1 MLKRS
6 CFIIMILVSFLM
18 AAVFA
23 AAPAAF
29 AGDEK
34 PADKTTAEKSTEQ
47 TPEKPA
53 DKPVEKSGEK
63 QDDKKFEAL
72 LDEFN
77 KYDEKTCNN
86 ASYAIDSKTKKNGK
100 EEAVKMRAYFRDIK
114 NFVMNIEAGENKV
127 KVVVTP
133 KESWMYM
140 KEYNVIMDVPAD
152 SKDQFDVEKQQ
163 KKRRGEAGEISK
175 AKDGD
180 NDVYTII
187 SKDKKKKSVVTCDPK
202 QLVYTKVVEYGKNGE
217 FLTEASFS
225 DYKFGKI
232 DDAEF
237 TKPAGAEVMQL
248 PQPGGQESVTGETVI
263 KDDKKTGEKGK

>member
-6 CFIIMILVSFLM
+6 SFVIIISVSFFM
-18 AAVFA
+18 AAVFT

-29 AGDEK
+29 AADEQ
-34 PADKTTAEKSTEQ
+34 PAEKMTAENPAEKSVEKTDGKDGD
-47 TPEKPA
+47 KPA
-53 DKPVEKSGEK
+53 EK
-63 QDDKKFEAL
+63 QDDKKLEAL
-72 LDEFN
+72 LDEFI

-127 KVVVTP
+127 KVIVTP

-152 SKDQFDVEKQQ
+152 SKEQFDVEKQQ
-163 KKRRGEAGEISK
+163 KKRRGEAGEITKS
-175 AKDGD
+175 KDGD
-180 NDVYTII
+180 SDVYTII
-187 SKDKKKKSVVTCDPK
+187 SKDKKKRSVVTCDPK
-202 QLVYTKVVEYGKNGE
+202 LLVYTKVVEYGEKGE
-217 FLTEASFS
+217 LLTEAAFS

-237 TKPAGAEVMQL
+237 VKPAGAEVMQM
-248 PQPGGQESVTGETVI
+248 PEKGGKSPEAAETGI
-263 KDDKKTGEKGK
+263 KDGKKAVEKGK

>member
-6 CFIIMILVSFLM
+6 SFIIIILVSFIM
-18 AAVFA
+18 AAVFT

-29 AGDEK
+29 AADEK
-34 PADKTTAEKSTEQ
+34 PAEKPAEKA
-47 TPEKPA
+47 PEKPA
-53 DKPVEKSGEK
+53 DKPAEK
-63 QDDKKFEAL
+63 QDDKKLEAL
-72 LDEFN
+72 LDEFI

-133 KESWMYM
+133 EESWMYM
-140 KEYNVIMDVPAD
+140 KEYNVVMDVPAD
-152 SKDQFDVEKQQ
+152 SKEQFDVEKQQ
-163 KKRRGEAGEISK
+163 KKRRGEAGEITK

-187 SKDKKKKSVVTCDPK
+187 SKDKKKRSVVTCDPK
-202 QLVYTKVVEYGKNGE
+202 QVVYIKVVEYGKNDE
-217 FLTEASFS
+217 LLTEASFS

-237 TKPAGAEVMQL
+237 VKPAGAEKMQL
-248 PQPGGQESVTGETVI
+248 PEPGDKAPATGEAEI
-263 KDDKKTGEKGK
+263 KGDKKTEEKVK

>member
-6 CFIIMILVSFLM
+6 SFVIIISVSFFM
-18 AAVFA
+18 AAVFTT
-23 AAPAAF
+23 APAAF
-29 AGDEK
+29 AADEK
-34 PADKTTAEKSTEQ
+34 PAEKMTAENPAEKTTEITVDR
-47 TPEKPA
+47 PA
-53 DKPVEKSGEK
+53 EK
-63 QDDKKFEAL
+63 QDDKKLEAL
-72 LDEFN
+72 LDEFI

-100 EEAVKMRAYFRDIK
+100 EEAVKMHAYFRDIK
-114 NFVMNIEAGENKV
+114 NFVINIEAGENKV

-152 SKDQFDVEKQQ
+152 SKEQFDVEKQQ
-163 KKRRGEAGEISK
+163 KKRRGEAGEITK

-187 SKDKKKKSVVTCDPK
+187 SKDKKKRSVVTCDPK
-202 QLVYTKVVEYGKNGE
+202 LLVYTKVVEYGEKGE
-217 FLTEASFS
+217 LLTEAAFS

-237 TKPAGAEVMQL
+237 VKPAGAEVMQL
-248 PQPGGQESVTGETVI
+248 PQQGGQAAGTAETGI
-263 KDDKKTGEKGK
+263 KDDKKAVEKGK

>member
-1 MLKRS
+1 
-6 CFIIMILVSFLM
+6 M
-18 AAVFA
+18 AAVFT
-23 AAPAAF
+23 AAPAAS
-29 AGDEK
+29 AADEK
-34 PADKTTAEKSTEQ
+34 PA
-47 TPEKPA
+47 EKPA
-53 DKPVEKSGEK
+53 EKTAENTVDKPAEK
-63 QDDKKFEAL
+63 QDDKKLEAL
-72 LDEFN
+72 LDEFI

-152 SKDQFDVEKQQ
+152 SKEQFDVEKQQ

-187 SKDKKKKSVVTCDPK
+187 SKDKKKRSVITCDPK
-202 QLVYTKVVEYGKNGE
+202 QVVYTKVVEYGEKGE
-217 FLTEASFS
+217 AMTEASFS

-237 TKPAGAEVMQL
+237 IKPAGAEVMQL
-248 PQPGGQESVTGETVI
+248 PQPGGQESGTGETGI
-263 KDDKKTGEKGK
+263 KDDKKTEEKGK